1 MVDLGPATA
10 GLEQLQVRPLS
21 KQSISR
27 DDAAK
32 HPRSLVRIPPAHLPL
47 QAAFSKGDLAA
58 CKQLLS
64 RLKVNLSAA
73 GVAGLTDHAPVA
85 APLNLQLFCKLSF
98 VLQLEL
104 TKLPALPPTYESS
117 PNAQQQ
123 LALASR
129 CSWACIPSWFGLP
142 LSPLALTA

>member
-32 HPRSLVRIPPAHLPL
+32 HPRSLVMIPPAHLPL

-73 GVAGLTDHAPVA
+73 GGGGVD
-85 APLNLQLFCKLSF
+85 
-98 VLQLEL
+98 
-104 TKLPALPPTYESS
+104 
-117 PNAQQQ
+117 
-123 LALASR
+123 
-129 CSWACIPSWFGLP
+129 
-142 LSPLALTA
+142 